1 MKKVIIAVDA
11 GGTKTKVSAIDEN
24 ANIVYEEI
32 GDSGSPAVIH
42 EKAIINIFN
51 LVRSVFH
58 HVKDEYEVVY
68 VQMGISGL
76 GVIANQEELQ
86 HSLTNELGVEVSF
99 ASDIIIGL
107 FSIIEDKYPEGVLVL
122 SGTGSAVCA
131 TNGRDIRYGGGW
143 GHLLTETGSA
153 YFAVKS
159 LVCQAI
165 KYFERHNRINK
176 LALKFMKTIN
186 ITSLEGFKGFIYSNT
201 KNHIASH
208 AHFICEEAAKGD
220 QEAIRILETCGRD
233 LANEVKLV
241 HRLLKL
247 SSEAVL
253 GFRGGLICHSQMVQQ
268 ALLSMLAKKGIALKL
283 VTGSTDPIYGAYY
296 LAKRKNKI

>member
-11 GGTKTKVSAIDEN
+11 GGTKTKVAAIDEN
-24 ANIVYEEI
+24 ANIIYEET

-76 GVIANQEELQ
+76 GVIQNQTELKQ
-86 HSLTNELGVEVSF
+86 NLSNELGVEVDF

-107 FSIIEDKYPEGVLVL
+107 YSIIEDKHPEGVLVL

-131 TNGRDIRYGGGW
+131 TNGQDIRYGGGW
-143 GHLLTETGSA
+143 GHMLTETGSA

-165 KYFERHNRINK
+165 KYYERHNKINK
-176 LALKFMKTIN
+176 LAEKFMKKIN
-186 ITSLEGFKGFIYSNT
+186 ITSLEGFKGFIYSST
-201 KNHIASH
+201 KNHIASYS
-208 AHFICEEAAKGD
+208 HFICEEADKGD
-220 QEAIRILETCGRD
+220 KEAWRILDKCGRD
-233 LANEVKLV
+233 LAAEVKLV

-247 SSEAVL
+247 SNEAVI
-253 GFRGGLICHSQMVQQ
+253 GFRGGLICHCEIVQKSLLT
-268 ALLSMLAKKGIALKL
+268 ALQKNNIILRPVI
-283 VTGSTDPIYGAYY
+283 GSTDPIYGAYF

>member
-42 EKAIINIFN
+42 EKAVINIFN
-51 LVRSVFH
+51 LVRSDFH
-58 HVKDEYEVVY
+58 NVKDKYHVVY

-86 HSLTNELGVEVSF
+86 NGLAKELGVEVSF
-99 ASDIIIGL
+99 VSDIIIGL
-107 FSIIEDKYPEGVLVL
+107 FSILEDQYPEGVLVL

-131 TNGRDIRYGGGW
+131 TNGQEIRYGGGW

-176 LALKFMKTIN
+176 LALKIM
-186 ITSLEGFKGFIYSNT
+186 
-201 KNHIASH
+201 
-208 AHFICEEAAKGD
+208 
-220 QEAIRILETCGRD
+220 
-233 LANEVKLV
+233 
-241 HRLLKL
+241 
-247 SSEAVL
+247 
-253 GFRGGLICHSQMVQQ
+253 
-268 ALLSMLAKKGIALKL
+268 
-283 VTGSTDPIYGAYY
+283 
-296 LAKRKNKI
+296 